1 MTPLGQAGIPHL
13 SNPLVCAILNTSKKE
28 VYKQGVCDMEIKTM
42 IQSTPNPNA
51 LKFVLNVPVKTQGKV
66 TYKNAGQCKFNPMAA
81 ALFTLP
87 HITEVYF
94 FDNYVTVTQDGNADW
109 EHIEEQIKKVI
120 LEYAADHDPDFQVE
134 EDKNDSPVVSDDPEI
149 AKINAILD
157 NTIRPGLQMD
167 GGDVHIVSFDGMNLT
182 VNYQGACGSC
192 PSSTMGTLKAIESI
206 LRDQYNPKITVQTE
220 GGLQGDEYG
229 SAY

>member
-1 MTPLGQAGIPHL
+1 
-13 SNPLVCAILNTSKKE
+13 
-28 VYKQGVCDMEIKTM
+28 MEIRMM

-51 LKFVLNVPVKTQGKV
+51 LKFVLNIPVKNQDKV
-66 TYKNAGQCKFNPMAA
+66 TYRNAGHCGHNPMAA
-81 ALFTLP
+81 ALFTVD

-109 EHIEEQIKKVI
+109 DQIEEQIKKLI
-120 LEYAADHDPDFQVE
+120 LEHAPAHDPDFLVE
-134 EDKNDSPVVSDDPEI
+134 EEKKTAAPAADDPEI

-167 GGDVHIVSFDGMNLT
+167 GGDLQIVSFDGTLLT

-206 LRDQYNPKITVQTE
+206 LRDQYSPDITVETE
-220 GGLQGDEYG
+220 GGPSEGHEHG
-229 SAY
+229 TAY